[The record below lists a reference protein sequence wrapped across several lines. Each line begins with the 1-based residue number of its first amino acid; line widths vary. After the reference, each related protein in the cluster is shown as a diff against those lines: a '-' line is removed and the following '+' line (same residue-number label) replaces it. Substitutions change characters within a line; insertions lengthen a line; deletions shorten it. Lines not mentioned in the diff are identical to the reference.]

1 MDILGGIGTIEFGFG
16 SVASIIK
23 LLFLVIAFGYLMYV
37 FLLTLRIR
45 ILADTV
51 QTPSNGSTKIASYAH
66 LLIAIAGSALS
77 VILILV
83 G

>member
-1 MDILGGIGTIEFGFG
+1 MDILGGINTIEFGVG

-23 LLFLVIAFGYLMYV
+23 LLFLVIGFGYLIYV
-37 FLLTLRIR
+37 LLLTLRIR

-51 QTPSNGSTKIASYAH
+51 QTPTNGNSKLAAYIH
-66 LLIAIAGSALS
+66 LLVAIAGSALS